1 MKKPLWLGVA
11 FVAVLL
17 LSRILV
23 WQQRSKP
30 QPAVEPSAHTLLDE
44 PRAPGVTAPLP
55 VRSVATAAK
64 VSAVA
69 PPAISATAVTMEDAS
84 GGLLRVKPGE
94 VLATVN
100 GVPLELKDLLP
111 LSPESA
117 ATGQILS
124 AERYAF
130 LLERAVDREITLQQA
145 RAQCVDLTDWQR
157 EQLAKLR
164 ARSERP
170 QANVFDD
177 LQHNPANAD
186 FEERDGTA
194 LLLQASLAEQAG
206 VPSRHV
212 TAAQVEDH
220 YRQHQAEYGPLP
232 ADATQRQAA

>member
-1 MKKPLWLGVA
+1 MPDG
-11 FVAVLL
+11 
-17 LSRILV
+17 
-23 WQQRSKP
+23 
-30 QPAVEPSAHTLLDE
+30 
-44 PRAPGVTAPLP
+44 TATIAA
-55 VRSVATAAK
+55 RVATAAK

-69 PPAISATAVTMEDAS
+69 PPAISSMAVTTEDAN
-84 GGLLRVKPGE
+84 GGLLRVEPGE
-94 VLATVN
+94 MLATVN

-117 ATGQILS
+117 ATGRILS

-145 RAQCVDLTDWQR
+145 RVQGVDLTDLQR

-177 LQHNPANAD
+177 LQQNPANAD
-186 FEERDGTA
+186 FEERDATA
-194 LLLQASLAEQAG
+194 LLLLANLAEQAG
-206 VPSRHV
+206 VPARHV

-220 YRQHQAEYGPLP
+220 YQRHQAAYETLP
-232 ADATQRQAA
+232 ADVVQRQAAWERIEREIRVKLAAPTQTRHDEALENHLKQLRASALIVNAVHLP